1 MSPTDTPEYK
11 AGWAWA
17 TEHGPMLAELFS
29 NKEVSTPEI
38 RVRLFREA
46 SRRWPSDPEDLS
58 NDLKQVSF
66 VMGAMKAAVG
76 MLDVSH
82 EALIAEN
89 EAGLEMSQ
97 LWVTERGK
105 VQALEAIKKK
115 PENWWRTKMGAVS
128 PNQVVNA
135 LSVAWRIDH
144 AKEKGRKNPRSKW
157 EILIDTLGP
166 REMEILADATAIL
179 ERKDGYERFVIDAPE
194 DAFEIISRPAYEGG
208 RMHRYP
214 GEIVG

>member
-1 MSPTDTPEYK
+1 MMVTDSPEYQ

-17 TEHGPMLAELFS
+17 TEHGPLLAELFS
-29 NKEVSTPEI
+29 GKEVSTPEL

-46 SRRWPSDPEDLS
+46 TRRWPSDPDDLM
-58 NDLKQVSF
+58 NDLKQVAF
-66 VMGAMKAAVG
+66 VMGALKAAIKTLG
-76 MLDVSH
+76 NNR
-82 EALIAEN
+82 EAVIAAN

-97 LWVTERGK
+97 LWSTEQGK
-105 VQALEAIKKK
+105 ARALEDLKKK
-115 PENWWRTKMGAVS
+115 PENWWRTRMGAAT

-135 LSVAWRIDH
+135 LSFAWRVDW
-144 AKEKGRKNPRSKW
+144 AREKGRKNPRSKW

-208 RMHRYP
+208 RMLRYP

>member
-1 MSPTDTPEYK
+1 MSPIDTPEYK

-38 RVRLFREA
+38 RVRLFQEA
-46 SRRWPSDPEDLS
+46 SRRWPSDPDDLA

-66 VMGAMKAAVG
+66 VMGAMKAAIK

-82 EALIAEN
+82 EALIAAN

-105 VQALEAIKKK
+105 AQALEAIKKK
-115 PENWWRTKMGAVS
+115 PESWWRTKMGHAT
-128 PNQVVNA
+128 PNQVLGA
-135 LSVAWRIDH
+135 LAFAWRVDWAKGEETEESEIPLGSPDRH
-144 AKEKGRKNPRSKW
+144 AWPSGARDLGRCNR
-157 EILIDTLGP
+157 DP
-166 REMEILADATAIL
+166 REQ
-179 ERKDGYERFVIDAPE
+179 ERSR
-194 DAFEIISRPAYEGG
+194 AFCYRLPG
-208 RMHRYP
+208 RCL
-214 GEIVG
+214 